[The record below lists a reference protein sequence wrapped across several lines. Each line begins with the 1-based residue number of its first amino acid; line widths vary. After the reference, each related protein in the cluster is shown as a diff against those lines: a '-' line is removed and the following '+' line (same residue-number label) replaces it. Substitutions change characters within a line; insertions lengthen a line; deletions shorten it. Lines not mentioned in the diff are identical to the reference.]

1 MKKILKLVVVGL
13 MTVLLLPFNANTV
26 HAASGSISISGPS
39 SLAPGETG
47 YYTLTF
53 SASETAY
60 FSYNTS
66 VSNGSAGGE
75 TSSGA
80 FGSGESK
87 TESASISVTAGSSGT
102 VVISVSGVAA
112 TTSANAS
119 EFSIGGS
126 KEVAIVASSGG
137 GNSSGNGGSSGG
149 STGGSTGGSSGGS
162 SQGGAEAP
170 SKTPEELKEEAE
182 QAEKERKEEIAKS
195 FLVESIDIISSDTKL
210 YGETLKTIKIEE
222 GKTEYEYTLPKR
234 VNKVLLD
241 VASTGN
247 DVTLTFDKEY
257 EFKDDVKEH
266 VITVRGAQEDVVKEY
281 KVTLKRNLDEPTVVK
296 VDDHDLTVYE
306 DEMLDRYMESIGFKQ
321 AEIKIGDQKINGFG
335 NGNLKAML
343 TLENGEA
350 SWRVFSNDDAYLG
363 DAVMMMRSEKEPFF
377 IQSTT
382 NGSDHEKVNKATYVD
397 HTLELD
403 KKILEID
410 PELKFKQTYKA
421 WDLEDESQLLYGI
434 NSKGKQGFYNLDVDK
449 NIEWSVVGFDHVDNA
464 YVTATWGLSGALA
477 VVSSGLVASV
487 LERKGILKF
496 KKK

>member
-1 MKKILKLVVVGL
+1 MKKILSVIIVLFFSI
-13 MTVLLLPFNANTV
+13 VLLQENRVDVYAHSV
-26 HAASGSISISGPS
+26 SVYASGSVVS
-39 SLAPGETG
+39 SAGETVSIEMSVSDPNG
-47 YYTLTF
+47 MIEANISTSGNVSVNTSSIASMSS
-53 SASETAY
+53 SASVIVT
-60 FSYNTS
+60 
-66 VSNGSAGGE
+66 VNGSG
-75 TSSGA
+75 
-80 FGSGESK
+80 
-87 TESASISVTAGSSGT
+87 SVT
-102 VVISVSGVAA
+102 VSGFGADLDMNKYPINS
-112 TTSANAS
+112 TFN
-119 EFSIGGS
+119 FS
-126 KEVAIVASSGG
+126 VVSSGG
-137 GNSSGNGGSSGG
+137 GNSSGNGGSS
-149 STGGSTGGSSGGS
+149 GGSTGGSSGGS

-170 SKTPEELKEEAE
+170 SKTPEELQEEAE
-182 QAEKERKEEIAKS
+182 QAEKERKEELAKS

-296 VDDHDLTVYE
+296 VDDHDVTVYE

-343 TLENGEA
+343 SLENGEA

-377 IQSTT
+377 LQSTT

>member
-1 MKKILKLVVVGL
+1 M
-13 MTVLLLPFNANTV
+13 LLQENRVDVYAHSV
-26 HAASGSISISGPS
+26 SVYASGSVVS
-39 SLAPGETG
+39 SAGETVSIEMSVSDPNG
-47 YYTLTF
+47 MIEANISTSGNVSVNTSSIASMSS
-53 SASETAY
+53 SASVIVT
-60 FSYNTS
+60 
-66 VSNGSAGGE
+66 VNGSG
-75 TSSGA
+75 
-80 FGSGESK
+80 
-87 TESASISVTAGSSGT
+87 SVT
-102 VVISVSGVAA
+102 VSGFGADLDMNKYPINS
-112 TTSANAS
+112 TFN
-119 EFSIGGS
+119 FS
-126 KEVAIVASSGG
+126 VVSSGG
-137 GNSSGNGGSSGG
+137 GNSSGNGGSS
-149 STGGSTGGSSGGS
+149 GGSTGGSSGGS

-170 SKTPEELKEEAE
+170 SKTPEELQEEAE
-182 QAEKERKEEIAKS
+182 QAEKERKEELAKS

-296 VDDHDLTVYE
+296 VDDHDVTVYE

-343 TLENGEA
+343 SLENGEA

-377 IQSTT
+377 LQSTT